1 MKKYAH
7 ITFIIAIIVVIS
19 ILTGIGRNLINNSA
33 ADELAV
39 AVSDETVSDNE
50 VSSNTTIDDGLVAEE
65 VATSAEDV
73 EIVEEADEPPYINM
87 AGFDYPND
95 EYETV
100 CIPVFHALEGTW
112 VAEGEE
118 TSYFKLYIDEYENY
132 CFEINIDSKH
142 NMPAYISRY
151 MHNDRHGL
159 YKISIHGDNYHG
171 SFDPTISD
179 DERILCF
186 SCWEGTCYSTINY
199 SMVIEQRGR
208 YIKLWNED
216 ETEAL
221 YFHPVDSRESLY
233 KSGTP
238 EFVEIFE
245 KLQGVWVMED
255 GRYFIE
261 FFPKDDIYFFFGM
274 CFAFGK
280 VIDYENFYGDP
291 VVSIYVY
298 DPETDEH
305 AIEGEIHIAV
315 TDSYFYDMG
324 ASVREYYIEENGEYI
339 RIADSDFSESVILYP
354 GDSSVV
360 DKWFEEMG
368 YEKWY

>member
-1 MKKYAH
+1 MWYDCYDTDDGDHYGWISEYYLAFYRDDALSSITGNVFSYYDDRDGFTTNFMLCQDGMLYGESSKYERNPEDKSTHIYYSGFNGYLTDAVKKDDLTLTASVDTMTVNNDRAPYIRKDMV
-7 ITFIIAIIVVIS
+7 ITEKKDVIES
-19 ILTGIGRNLINNSA
+19 G
-33 ADELAV
+33 DEL
-39 AVSDETVSDNE
+39 
-50 VSSNTTIDDGLVAEE
+50 I
-65 VATSAEDV
+65 
-73 EIVEEADEPPYINM
+73 
-87 AGFDYPND
+87 
-95 EYETV
+95 
-100 CIPVFHALEGTW
+100 
-112 VAEGEE
+112 
-118 TSYFKLYIDEYENY
+118 
-132 CFEINIDSKH
+132 
-142 NMPAYISRY
+142 
-151 MHNDRHGL
+151 
-159 YKISIHGDNYHG
+159 
-171 SFDPTISD
+171 
-179 DERILCF
+179 
-186 SCWEGTCYSTINY
+186 
-199 SMVIEQRGR
+199 Q
-208 YIKLWNED
+208 
-216 ETEAL
+216 
-221 YFHPVDSRESLY
+221 
-233 KSGTP
+233 
-238 EFVEIFE
+238 